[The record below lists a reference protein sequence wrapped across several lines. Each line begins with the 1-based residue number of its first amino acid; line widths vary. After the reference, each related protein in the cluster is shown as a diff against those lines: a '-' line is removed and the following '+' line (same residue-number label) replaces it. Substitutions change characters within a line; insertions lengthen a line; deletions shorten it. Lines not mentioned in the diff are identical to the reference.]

1 MNVEIPEKLAAFA
14 AALAI
19 NALIITGVE
28 YMFSVPAE
36 SHTAGI
42 ASSGP
47 RRQCG
52 CTPRGDDYCRCAA
65 TSQLSSNGRSQCAMR
80 AATSAVILYWV
91 AVAENVRRS
100 AGAVRRECV

>member
-14 AALAI
+14 AALAM

-28 YMFSVPAE
+28 YMFSVPEE

-47 RRQCG
+47 QRQCG
-52 CTPRGDDYCRCAA
+52 CTLWEDDYCRCAA
-65 TSQLSSNGRSQCAMR
+65 TSQLPSNSRSQ
-80 AATSAVILYWV
+80 
-91 AVAENVRRS
+91 
-100 AGAVRRECV
+100 

>member
-1 MNVEIPEKLAAFA
+1 VNVEIPETLAAFA

-42 ASSGP
+42 ASSGS

-65 TSQLSSNGRSQCAMR
+65 TSQLPSNNRSQ
-80 AATSAVILYWV
+80 
-91 AVAENVRRS
+91 
-100 AGAVRRECV
+100 